1 MSRPALYSGLS
12 ELMSLDFVII
22 IIEQQRI
29 KVSDCIIL
37 FYIYFLIL
45 GPFPTWTRGDYWS
58 RFHD

>member
-22 IIEQQRI
+22 IIIEQQRI

-37 FYIYFLIL
+37 FYIYFFNIRAFSHLDKGRL
-45 GPFPTWTRGDYWS
+45 LE
-58 RFHD
+58 

>member
-12 ELMSLDFVII
+12 ELMSLDIVVI

-37 FYIYFLIL
+37 F
-45 GPFPTWTRGDYWS
+45 
-58 RFHD
+58 

>member
-37 FYIYFLIL
+37 FYIYFFNIRAFSHLDKGRL
-45 GPFPTWTRGDYWS
+45 LE
-58 RFHD
+58 